1 MSFVRICSRPKC
13 KWLCEEGVLLVKLS
27 AVLKTCAKF
36 FWQKVWMLQVEL
48 VAGGAW
54 VTIHQGQAVLNLLP
68 LATLSTQNFKM
79 THLLKL
85 SNVD

>member
-13 KWLCEEGVLLVKLS
+13 KWLCEEGVLLVKLG

-36 FWQKVWMLQVEL
+36 FWQKVWMLPVEL

-68 LATLSTQNFKM
+68 LAMLQPKTLK
-79 THLLKL
+79 
-85 SNVD
+85 